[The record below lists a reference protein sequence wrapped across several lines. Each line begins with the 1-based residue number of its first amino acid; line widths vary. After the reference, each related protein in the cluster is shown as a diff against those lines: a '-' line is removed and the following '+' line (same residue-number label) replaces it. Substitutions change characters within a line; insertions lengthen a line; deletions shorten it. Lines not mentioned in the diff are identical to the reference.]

1 MCRGC
6 IIIINQ
12 DNKTRRH
19 SEIPCDSMWDLYS
32 FTVWTIFTMLSI
44 VESRGGDSQ
53 PVWGPNV
60 DMNENNLIQ
69 TRKNGKT
76 QIFRVLNAQLM
87 DSRLL
92 VDPCIESEYEIG
104 RSIRANNKRYVRKR
118 REHKE
123 QLAIASRTDLGQ
135 AGRVGLSTVF
145 ALDWRQF
152 V

>member
-19 SEIPCDSMWDLYS
+19 SQIPCDSMWDLYS
-32 FTVWTIFTMLSI
+32 FTVWTISTMLSI

-69 TRKNGKT
+69 TGKNGKT
-76 QIFRVLNAQLM
+76 QIFRL
-87 DSRLL
+87 
-92 VDPCIESEYEIG
+92 
-104 RSIRANNKRYVRKR
+104 
-118 REHKE
+118 
-123 QLAIASRTDLGQ
+123 
-135 AGRVGLSTVF
+135 
-145 ALDWRQF
+145 
-152 V
+152 